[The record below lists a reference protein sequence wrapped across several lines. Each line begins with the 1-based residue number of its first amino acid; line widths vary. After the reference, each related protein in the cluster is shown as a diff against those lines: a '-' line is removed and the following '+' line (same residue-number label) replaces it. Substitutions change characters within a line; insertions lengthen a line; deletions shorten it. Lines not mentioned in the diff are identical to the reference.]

1 MAKTGRP
8 KTHLEPYS
16 IKSLVLADSYWA
28 RLSEVSATKGITRAD
43 LIRQILIDALE
54 RNFQDNITN

>member
-16 IKSLVLADSYWA
+16 IKSLVLADSYW
-28 RLSEVSATKGITRAD
+28 ITRAD